1 MATFCK
7 FVPALGLLA
16 ATACT
21 SVDHGLGEAV
31 KYDMAMQTID
41 PDPVYPPGGAQPG
54 DNAEVGVGAVRR
66 YLQGTVKEVVPATTT
81 TGTGGSG
88 AGVST
93 GPK

>member
-1 MATFCK
+1 MATFYK
-7 FVPALGLLA
+7 LLPVLGLLA

-81 TGTGGSG
+81 TSATGGSG
-88 AGVST
+88 SST

>member
-1 MATFCK
+1 MATFFK
-7 FVPALGLLA
+7 LVPVIGLLA
-16 ATACT
+16 GTGCT

-41 PDPVYPPGGAQPG
+41 PDPVYPSGGAQPA

-81 TGTGGSG
+81 TSASGGS
-88 AGVST
+88 SSSS

>member
-1 MATFCK
+1 MATFFK
-7 FVPALGLLA
+7 IAPAFAMLA

-21 SVDHGLGEAV
+21 SVDQGLGEAL

-41 PDPVYPPGGAQPG
+41 PDPVYPADGAQPG

-81 TGTGGSG
+81 SSTTGGAG
-88 AGVST
+88 AST